1 MSVNIDEGCNVR
13 DLLKAVFAATFIFL
27 SMIKMAVAENAYEGG
42 SFIVSA
48 MRVGSGGTYVEF
60 QPPLAGCN
68 GGSQYRMHA
77 RIRPDD
83 TQNYDAIVSTLL
95 SAYHTKSTLRGVWY
109 ETLPDGVSEC
119 NNAGGILRLYMVK
132 GDWY

>member
-1 MSVNIDEGCNVR
+1 MNKDAGINMQE
-13 DLLKAVFAATFIFL
+13 LLKAVFVATFLFL
-27 SMIKMAVAENAYEGG
+27 SMIRAAVAENSYEGG
-42 SFIVSA
+42 SFAVSA
-48 MRVGSGGTYVEF
+48 MRIGSGGTYVEF

-83 TQNYDAIVSTLL
+83 TQNYDAIVSALL
-95 SAYHTKSTLRGVWY
+95 SAYHTKSKLRGVWY

-119 NNAGGILRLYMVK
+119 NNAGGILRLVMIEMLPK
-132 GDWY
+132 